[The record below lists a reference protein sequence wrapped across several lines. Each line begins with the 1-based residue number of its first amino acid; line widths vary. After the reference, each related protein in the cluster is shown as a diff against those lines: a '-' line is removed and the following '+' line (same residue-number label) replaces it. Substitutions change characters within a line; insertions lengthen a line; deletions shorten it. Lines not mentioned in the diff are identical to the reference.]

1 MKSIFLFL
9 IVAPIIFIEVRFYI
23 KRKNLRQIG
32 IKTKAKL
39 IGYEKKNDG
48 EDYIW
53 YIMVEYLD
61 LKGKTVNQKINSGA
75 SWKMYSLGAELD
87 IIYNPEQ
94 PENMIICNT
103 DIGLIIFYA
112 VWVVFLIYFL
122 SR

>member
-1 MKSIFLFL
+1 MKLILLFTVL
-9 IVAPIIFIEVRFYI
+9 IPIIFIDLKFYI
-23 KRKNLRQIG
+23 KRKNLRQIS

-39 IGYEKKNDG
+39 VGYEKKNHG

-61 LKGKTVNQKINSGA
+61 LTGKTVNQKINSGA

-87 IIYNPEQ
+87 IIYNPEK

-112 VWVVFLIYFL
+112 IWVVFLIYFL